1 MVSPAT
7 LWQILRIYF
16 KTVVLEVSVNK
27 CQTEETYLW
36 FETPCYQRFFAAMPV
51 EIPLLCLPLFP
62 FSFFFSW
69 KAGFWENP
77 CLSPP
82 PSAFTSG
89 SVGLVKAGCRFQ
101 MTLVMLCISKLR
113 SFKRFI
119 LGAQDELPFWNVWN
133 ASKGFTTIN
142 TDLPH

>member
-36 FETPCYQRFFAAMPV
+36 FETPCYYRFFAAMPV

-62 FSFFFSW
+62 FSFSFFVESWILGKPLSLSSSFFSFHFRVSW
-69 KAGFWENP
+69 VGQSWMS
-77 CLSPP
+77 LSND
-82 PSAFTSG
+82 TG
-89 SVGLVKAGCRFQ
+89 
-101 MTLVMLCISKLR
+101 
-113 SFKRFI
+113 
-119 LGAQDELPFWNVWN
+119 NVVHFEVE
-133 ASKGFTTIN
+133 KF
-142 TDLPH
+142 

>member
-1 MVSPAT
+1 MVSQAT
-7 LWQILRIYF
+7 LLQILRTYF
-16 KTVVLEVSVNK
+16 KTLVLEVSVNK

-36 FETPCYQRFFAAMPV
+36 FENPCYYRSFAAIPV

-62 FSFFFSW
+62 FSFFFFFPL

-82 PSAFTSG
+82 PSSAFTSG

-113 SFKRFI
+113 SFKRFL
-119 LGAQDELPFWNVWN
+119 LGAQDELPFWNVWD
-133 ASKGFTTIN
+133 ASKGFTTIK
-142 TDLPH
+142 